1 MISGKNTIFD
11 RALWR
16 VLAAGLLYAASGAAL
31 QAQECNL
38 PDARAEA
45 DCLRQLVGEMKQ
57 DMRTLLDDIEQ
68 YKARAEE
75 FARQSKLTEEQFQ
88 TVITQKNTIIGK
100 QTEIIGQH
108 EQDMGLAARQID
120 LYKTCCLGSA
130 KGRLRLHVGVG
141 ATGSD
146 TELAGM
152 VGVGLGN
159 FNVYGFIQ
167 EQNSGLM
174 LGYQF

>member
-1 MISGKNTIFD
+1 MTSEKNIIYETAVRRIVYGILLC
-11 RALWR
+11 ALP
-16 VLAAGLLYAASGAAL
+16 LAPL

-38 PDARAEA
+38 PDARQEA
-45 DCLRQLVGEMKQ
+45 DCLRALVTEMKQ
-57 DMRTLLDDIEQ
+57 DMRTLINDIEQ

-75 FARQSKLTEEQFQ
+75 FVEQSKQTDAQFK
-88 TVITQKNTIIGK
+88 TVIAQKDTIIYK
-100 QTEIIGQH
+100 QDVIIGQH
-108 EQDMGLAARQID
+108 EQDMELAARQID

-167 EQNSGLM
+167 ENNSGLM